1 MAEHFNSK
9 DYGDY
14 FESLERRLNKV
25 EEPEKPL
32 KTPIKSTQK
41 RRAEKRRGIYKVVRI
56 GKAVPALVLAAAVI
70 SVTAFALLHNGKG
83 KEAPQ
88 TAAESKTY
96 AAEKTDNT
104 AETIVYSIPDGTKE
118 IPSDNDCEGAIIIN
132 TATHMAVAARNPH
145 KRLYPASTTKLM
157 TLLVACDNIESYDD
171 TFTMTLKITDPLF
184 AADAS
189 VAGFLN
195 GEVISMTDLLYGLIL
210 PSGADAAVAL
220 TQKISG
226 SETEFVKLMNAKAKE
241 LGLKDTHF
249 ANATG
254 LFDEEQYT
262 TAYDMAIILETAL
275 KNPICKKVI
284 STYQYTT
291 SKTEQHPEGIPLSA
305 TLFEYMYG
313 TEPETA
319 TILGGKTGYV
329 NESGYCIASYGTNN
343 TTGNEYIVVTL
354 KNSSRWPAF
363 HGQIDLYKQFAD

>member
-1 MAEHFNSK
+1 MSEHFNGK

-14 FESLERRLNKV
+14 FESLERRLNRAEK
-25 EEPEKPL
+25 PEKPPETSV
-32 KTPIKSTQK
+32 KPKRKS
-41 RRAEKRRGIYKVVRI
+41 RAKKKRGIYKVIKIR
-56 GKAVPALVLAAAVI
+56 KAVLALVFAAAVI
-70 SVTAFALLHNGKG
+70 SVTAFALSHNSKG
-83 KEAPQ
+83 NAATQ
-88 TAAESKTY
+88 TAAESKTDE
-96 AAEKTDNT
+96 AIKKDNT
-104 AETIVYSIPDGTKE
+104 AEKIVYNIPDDTKE
-118 IPSDNDCEGAIIIN
+118 IPADNDCEGAIIVN
-132 TATHMAVAARNPH
+132 TATHTAVAARNPH

-171 TFTMTLKITDPLF
+171 TFTMTLQITDPLF
-184 AADAS
+184 VAEAS

-363 HGQIDLYKQFAD
+363 HGQIDLYKQFAK